1 MLYTNCLA
9 VAERLKVLNDLR
21 DLRKLGSMKKVSKTL
36 YNYSLV
42 LSPPRKITVLSILAK
57 KYGKTEIELSPLFSN
72 IFSVIVDQFY
82 CLLFELKQ

>member
-36 YNYSLV
+36 
-42 LSPPRKITVLSILAK
+42 
-57 KYGKTEIELSPLFSN
+57 
-72 IFSVIVDQFY
+72 
-82 CLLFELKQ
+82 